1 MYFDPQH
8 CFHHCLVHHGMN
20 CSYFGHA
27 LHNRIFGWLALD
39 RSCSVA
45 EPKLSNFS
53 FGWTFFFLFPVFWIC
68 IHFLKIQIQRKDN
81 YIGSY
86 GSGFSHS
93 FFLTDTW
100 INFYIPMKGKQKLR
114 FMYSIWIQTR
124 VWIQKALEFGSNT
137 DPDMKHSVFLSA
149 RFFCLFGKKLG
160 KL

>member
-93 FFLTDTW
+93 FSLTDTW

-114 FMYSIWIQTR
+114 FMY
-124 VWIQKALEFGSNT
+124 LDSNT
-137 DPDMKHSVFLSA
+137 GLDPEGPWIRIQYRSGYETQRISFCSI
-149 RFFCLFGKKLG
+149 FCLFGKKLG